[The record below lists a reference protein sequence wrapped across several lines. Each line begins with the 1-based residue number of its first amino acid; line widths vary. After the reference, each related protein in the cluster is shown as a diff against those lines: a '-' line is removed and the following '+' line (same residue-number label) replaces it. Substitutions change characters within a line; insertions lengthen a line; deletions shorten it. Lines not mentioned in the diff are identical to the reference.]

1 MALDI
6 LSAPG
11 ESSKYFIPIN
21 NTNCC
26 LVAASTDVE
35 RAFSRGGLIVNKC
48 CHSLSD
54 ASVWASTVL
63 SSWGAC
69 SDLIP
74 ESDILT
80 LFANKSKHSKKAKKA
95 RTGDVG
101 TTVDTDNT
109 VAPTEFDVIMIE

>member
-1 MALDI
+1 M
-6 LSAPG
+6 S
-11 ESSKYFIPIN
+11 
-21 NTNCC
+21 
-26 LVAASTDVE
+26 
-35 RAFSRGGLIVNKC
+35 KC
-48 CHSLSD
+48 CHALSD
-54 ASVWASTVL
+54 ASVWASMVL

-80 LFANKSKHSKKAKKA
+80 LFANKSKHSKKAKKT